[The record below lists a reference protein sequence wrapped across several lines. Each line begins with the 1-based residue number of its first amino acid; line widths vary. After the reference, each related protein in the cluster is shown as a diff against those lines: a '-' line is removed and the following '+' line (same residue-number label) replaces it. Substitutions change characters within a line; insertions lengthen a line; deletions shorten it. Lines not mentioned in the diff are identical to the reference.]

1 LIDGLK
7 TCALDRPGTRND
19 VGAEM
24 DKGRRMFSALHNT
37 EVHMTFLRK
46 ILTGA
51 VAALAFAATLGA
63 AQAQQSKVD
72 EIRNRGVLRIAGIL
86 NEDPYFS
93 KDQRTGEWRGFV
105 VEMGRDMAEVL
116 GVKLE
121 VVESSWANSILDVQS
136 GKVDLAFALTAL
148 PTRALSVHFSA
159 PTYYNSFVIISPKPE
174 MRGKTWADLNDPSVT
189 IAVDL
194 GSAQDQI
201 TKAYLP
207 KANILRFKT
216 RDEAVLAMT
225 TGKADAVIN
234 TVLNGMVMRAKNAAL
249 GQVYVPEPILSSPS
263 VIGMNYDTD
272 EVWKKFVSAWADYNR
287 RVGNNQTWILMGLE
301 PFGVSLDDLPE
312 GFDING

>member
-1 LIDGLK
+1 MFLK
-7 TCALDRPGTRND
+7 TLAA
-19 VGAEM
+19 GAT
-24 DKGRRMFSALHNT
+24 A
-37 EVHMTFLRK
+37 
-46 ILTGA
+46 
-51 VAALAFAATLGA
+51 AALALAAALGA
-63 AQAQQSKVD
+63 AQAQQKSTID
-72 EIRNRGVLRIAGIL
+72 EIRDRGVLRVAGIL

-93 KDQRTGEWRGFV
+93 KDPRTGEWRGFV
-105 VEMGRDMAEVL
+105 VEMGRNMADEL

-148 PTRALSVHFSA
+148 PKRALAVHFSS
-159 PTYYNSFVIISPKPE
+159 PTYYNSFTIISPKPE
-174 MRGKTWADLNDPSVT
+174 LADKTWAELNDPAYT

-216 RDEAVLAMT
+216 RDEAVLAVA
-225 TGKADAVIN
+225 TGKADAIIN
-234 TVLNGMVMRAKNAAL
+234 TVFNSMVMTRKNPAI
-249 GQVYVPEPILSSPS
+249 GKVHVPKPILSSPS
-263 VIGMNYDTD
+263 VIGMNQNSDD
-272 EVWKKFVSAWADYNR
+272 VWRGFVSAWADYNR

-301 PFGVSLDDLPE
+301 PFGLGLDDLPE